1 MKINTYL
8 HFSNGKCEEALNFY
22 IKALGAKPMMLL
34 RYKEAPECND
44 ETKGMDQ
51 KIMHGR
57 IALGDSCI
65 MASDA
70 PPGYANKLSSFSI
83 NIGVDTPE
91 EAERLF
97 QALSENA
104 EIGMPMAETFWAK
117 RFGMLTDQFGVPWMV
132 NCEKTSG

>member
-1 MKINTYL
+1 MKLNTYL

-22 IKALGAKPMMLL
+22 VKALGATPLMML
-34 RYKEAPECND
+34 RYSESPEPND
-44 ETKGMDQ
+44 AAKQMGR

-57 IALGDSCI
+57 VALGDTAI

-70 PPGYANKLSSFSI
+70 PPGYFKDQTGFSL

-97 QALSENA
+97 EALSEKA
-104 EIGMPMAETFWAK
+104 QIGMPMAETFWAH

-132 NCEKTSG
+132 NCEREA